1 MPTPSTPTLPLAGV
15 RVLDFTRILAGPFCT
30 MQLADM
36 GADVIKVESFDGD
49 DTRTWGPPFDAKGRS
64 AYYLSINR
72 NKRGIALDLKHPDG
86 RQIAQQLAAQAH
98 IVVENFRVGGMASFG
113 LGFEDV
119 RALNPA
125 VVYASITG
133 FGQTVPVL
141 IVAVSI
147 IQMMGVVRTTR
158 AAGIVLMEQGYVR
171 AAQLNGEGG
180 AAVVVRELLPNV
192 LDLMAVEFALRASSA
207 LLLVSAL
214 SFLGLGIS
222 PPTPDWGL
230 MVEDGM
236 ALLNSEPWLVLA
248 PALAISSLVL
258 AINLAAE
265 GLAEAFGLDAARGGG
280 G

>member
-1 MPTPSTPTLPLAGV
+1 MKALLRRPMTLL
-15 RVLDFTRILAGPFCT
+15 
-30 MQLADM
+30 
-36 GADVIKVESFDGD
+36 
-49 DTRTWGPPFDAKGRS
+49 
-64 AYYLSINR
+64 
-72 NKRGIALDLKHPDG
+72 GIALVLGHLA
-86 RQIAQQLAAQAH
+86 IALAAPWIAPH
-98 IVVENFRVGGMASFG
+98 TPTSLLDAPLEPPGATYWLGTDDLGRDAFSRLLWGGRVAILVAFSAGGFAVLGGTLLGLSAAYRRGAYDDVLLRLVEMK
-113 LGFEDV
+113 L
-119 RALNPA
+119 A
-125 VVYASITG
+125 VPTILFVAIFVTG

>member
-1 MPTPSTPTLPLAGV
+1 MKALLRRPATLLGLLLVGLHLAVALAAPWIAPFAPTSLLDAPLE
-15 RVLDFTRILAGPFCT
+15 P
-30 MQLADM
+30 
-36 GADVIKVESFDGD
+36 
-49 DTRTWGPPFDAKGRS
+49 
-64 AYYLSINR
+64 
-72 NKRGIALDLKHPDG
+72 PDG
-86 RQIAQQLAAQAH
+86 RYWLGTDDLGRDAFSRLVWGGRVAILVAFAAGGVAVLGGTLLGLAAASRRGLFDDALLRL
-98 IVVENFRVGGMASFG
+98 VEMK
-113 LGFEDV
+113 L
-119 RALNPA
+119 A
-125 VVYASITG
+125 VPTILFVAIFVTG
-133 FGQTVPVL
+133 FGQSVPVL
-141 IVAVSI
+141 ILAVAI

-180 AAVVVRELLPNV
+180 VAIVLRELLPNV

-236 ALLNSEPWLVLA
+236 ALLDSEPHLVLA
-248 PALAISSLVL
+248 PALAIATLVL
-258 AINLAAE
+258 GINLAAE
-265 GLAEAFGLDAARGGG
+265 GLAEAFGLDAARGGSG